1 MCGRY
6 LFRED
11 EDDKETQSWLQEVAL
26 SEDAAV
32 VRTIALDEV
41 RPSNLALVLVK
52 ENDRLTPKVMRWG
65 LPKWDEKGILI
76 NTRSETALTSPMFKK
91 HMRERRC
98 VIKAAGFYEWDKDK
112 NKLLIHTGSQKMY
125 LAALYTDEERASYSI
140 LTRSSEGDFA
150 MVHDRSPLLIPEDL
164 LDRYLLDGDKYLDAF
179 RKIPLPVFDMEA
191 KRVQTTLF

>member
-150 MVHDRSPLLIPEDL
+150 AVHDRSPLLIPEDL

>member
-11 EDDKETQSWLQEVAL
+11 DDDQEAASWLQEVSL
-26 SEDAAV
+26 SEDEAV
-32 VRTIALDEV
+32 VRNIALDEV

-52 ENDRLTPKVMRWG
+52 ENDRLVPKVMRWG

-91 HMRERRC
+91 HIKERRC
-98 VIKAAGFYEWDKDK
+98 VVKAAGFYEWDKDK
-112 NKLLIHTGSQKMY
+112 NKLLIRTGQQKMY

-150 MVHDRSPLLIPEDL
+150 AVHDRSPLLIPEDL
-164 LDRYLLDGDKYLDAF
+164 VDRYLLDGDKYLDAF
-179 RKIPLPVFDMEA
+179 RNIPLPAFDMEA
-191 KRVQTTLF
+191 RRMQTSLF